1 MLKSLGTHGKVFN
14 IIRQNGFTFQKHYF
28 GYSRVKET
36 DLEGDSVTRQMK
48 GDSGLNQG
56 MGSKDREKLTLGRIK
71 EMQHAGSDGRLT
83 IGGEGEEE
91 KVTFRYLTWVTVIWL
106 GWCGK

>member
-1 MLKSLGTHGKVFN
+1 
-14 IIRQNGFTFQKHYF
+14 
-28 GYSRVKET
+28 
-36 DLEGDSVTRQMK
+36 
-48 GDSGLNQG
+48 
-56 MGSKDREKLTLGRIK
+56 MGSKDREKLILGRIK
-71 EMQHAGSDGRLT
+71 EMQHAGSGGRLI

>member
-1 MLKSLGTHGKVFN
+1 
-14 IIRQNGFTFQKHYF
+14 
-28 GYSRVKET
+28 
-36 DLEGDSVTRQMK
+36 
-48 GDSGLNQG
+48 
-56 MGSKDREKLTLGRIK
+56 MGSKDREKLILGRIK
-71 EMQHAGSDGRLT
+71 EMQHAGSGGRLT